1 MKVSPTSD
9 ERHGR
14 LVVTGSGK
22 GTTSNGSSFVK
33 YMFVLFLL
41 GKGYKE
47 VAEMRVSVCSK
58 GTSGCCKKP
67 KETPIPKTAAL
78 MP

>member
-67 KETPIPKTAAL
+67 KENPIPKTSAL